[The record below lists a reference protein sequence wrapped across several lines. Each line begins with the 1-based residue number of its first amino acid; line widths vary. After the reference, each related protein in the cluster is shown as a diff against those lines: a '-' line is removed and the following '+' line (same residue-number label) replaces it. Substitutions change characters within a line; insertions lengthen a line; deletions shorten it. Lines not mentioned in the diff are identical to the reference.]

1 MSSITAHVSRRS
13 ILVFGLLVGLAG
25 LFEHAKPAMAQGR
38 TITAGQVT
46 DRETLK
52 AFVVSVADSLER
64 INDLNDV
71 PGMQRALR
79 NEGDWK
85 QGDLYLVILSLEGV
99 VIEHG
104 GDPYIVETDISGLED
119 DTGKKVVQEIIAVDA
134 DGSFIEYTW
143 DDLRDPDDEPD
154 RVAFAIRY
162 TSGFGVG
169 DYILAGGFHMAI
181 NDPEERTLPD
191 PPAVRASDVVD
202 RETLKAF
209 VKGSIQ
215 WYLDAVEEHDADA
228 GAITIAL
235 REEGGPF
242 REGAIYLFILTTE
255 GYVFF
260 HGADRTQEGEIRIDL
275 EDLNGVRFIEELIEA
290 ATTGAGFV
298 EYHFDDPSIMGDEEL
313 GSFKVSYAE
322 LMEVARYPGQHFVVG
337 AGFYRRPVDNVPGI
351 TLAVSPAALS
361 EGGDDQ
367 EVVVT
372 ATLSEDPV
380 PVATIID
387 LSLEGTATSDDY
399 DLEGTLEIIIPR
411 DAASASTSLTF
422 RVFDDGTAEGVE
434 TVVFRAVYEGNDLA
448 SATIALTDSPQFV
461 TAADVVDRETLRSFV
476 TSFRNY
482 LDTID
487 TADEAVRLQADIRS
501 AGIWRV
507 PGMMYFVLFH
517 PDGTVFLHADDP
529 TRDGIDASNLEDDNG
544 VLVVQKILETAA
556 AGGGFVDYTWDDP
569 EVEGVDPIRIASVSP
584 PARVA
589 FAIPY
594 TLAQTGQTWVVA
606 AGFNQYITSG
616 EELELPEPPAVWARD
631 VTDRETLKA
640 FVKGAANWSE
650 EAFARAGSGPE
661 APPAQIERAL
671 REEDGPWKH
680 GAVYLFIF
688 QDDGVLVF
696 HGANA
701 SLENM
706 NLYDHQDL
714 NGVFYTREIIEA
726 AQAGGGFVEYYF
738 DNPDVVGDE
747 ASGSPKVSYAET
759 ATYGGTEY
767 IIGSGIYFDVTE
779 HTPDITLTVSPTA
792 VSEDAGAQSVTVT
805 ATRTGMALPVA
816 TVIPLSLSGTATG
829 DDYSVSGNLS
839 ISIPGGE
846 TEGSTRLTI
855 TPVRDDVYESGDET
869 IIFTA
874 RFNGRDLGAAT
885 LKISDAFEAPA
896 VSGVVPPVTLEAGG
910 SETID
915 AGALFSGASPTY
927 SASSSDNGVVEAVLS
942 GATLSVTG
950 VRKGSATVTLS
961 ARNAAGEASLVFG
974 VTVTAV
980 LAERETYTDILA
992 AMGRGMLSSVS
1003 TTIGGRLAG
1012 GGDQGV
1018 VVGGR
1023 RIDGPAAAVSALAG
1037 ATGHRSRDSSRE
1049 MALMDDGRRRDGGRR
1064 WDGGRGDYLLRSSAF
1079 SYAFDDQ
1086 TAGGR
1091 LRWGVW
1097 GAGDWQR
1104 FKNEP
1109 AAGASY
1115 DGNTRTAYLGV
1126 DLAARQRWMAGIA
1139 LSYAMGRSDYDVA
1152 VASGSLEAS
1161 LASVMPY
1168 ARWSGEGCCTEV
1180 WAILGLGSGNVD
1192 DGTDASDLDMRM
1204 GMAGLRSRLA
1214 SSGSMGIDVVGDAGL
1229 LRVSTSDGGSAAL
1242 RGIAARVQRIRIGL
1256 EGSRSASMGGG
1267 ATATPYVQVAGRHD
1281 GGDGRTGQGLEVSG
1295 GLRLNGNRVGVNA
1308 RGRFLAVH
1316 TDQGYSEHGFSLVAF
1331 LNPDAD
1337 GRGLTMS
1344 VAPRMGAGAGDSGMM
1359 WRDRPLAG
1367 SAMRGRNYARSLRA
1381 EVGYGLASSA
1391 GLLFTSFGEMYLY
1404 GGERRQVRIGTRVGA
1419 PVRSRR
1425 SGSLELSGARVDHR
1439 GGSVHHRIGFIGR
1452 MSF

>member
-1 MSSITAHVSRRS
+1 MSSIAAHVSRRS
-13 ILVFGLLVGLAG
+13 VLVFGLLVGLAG
-25 LFEHAKPAMAQGR
+25 LFVHAKPALAQGA
-38 TITAGQVT
+38 TITASQVT

-64 INDLNDV
+64 IDDLNDV
-71 PGMQRALR
+71 PGMQRSLR

-143 DDLRDPDDEPD
+143 DDLRDPDDAPD

-169 DYILAGGFHMAI
+169 DYILAGGFHMSI

-191 PPAVRASDVVD
+191 PPAVRAADVVD

-242 REGAIYLFILTTE
+242 REGAIYLFIVTTE

-260 HGADRTQEGEIRIDL
+260 HGADKTQEGEIRIDL
-275 EDLNGVRFIEELIEA
+275 EDLNGVRFIEELIETA
-290 ATTGAGFV
+290 ATGGGFV
-298 EYHFDDPSIMGDEEL
+298 EYHFDDPSITGDEEL
-313 GSFKVSYAE
+313 GSLKVSYAE

-337 AGFYRRPVDNVPGI
+337 AGFYRRPVDNVPEI
-351 TLAVSPAALS
+351 TLAVNRAAIS
-361 EGGDDQ
+361 EGGDVQ

-372 ATLSEDPV
+372 AALREDPV

-387 LSLEGTATSDDY
+387 LSLAGTATSDDY

-411 DAASASTSLTF
+411 HADSASTTLTF
-422 RVFDDGTAEGVE
+422 KAFDDGTAEGVE
-434 TVVFRAVYEGNDLA
+434 TIVIRAGYEGNDLT
-448 SATIALTDSPQFV
+448 SATIALTDTKNVV

-476 TSFRNY
+476 AGFRDY

-487 TADEAVRLQADIRS
+487 TAEEAVRLGTDIRS
-501 AGIWRV
+501 AGIWRM
-507 PGMMYFVLFH
+507 PGKMYFVLFQ

-544 VLVVQKILETAA
+544 VLVVRMILETAA
-556 AGGGFVDYTWDDP
+556 AGGGYVDYTWDDP
-569 EVEGVDPIRIASVSP
+569 EVEGVDPFQIASTSP

-589 FAIPY
+589 YAIPY

-606 AGFNQYITSG
+606 AGFNQHVTND
-616 EELELPEPPAVWARD
+616 EELELPDPPGVWARD
-631 VTDRETLKA
+631 VTNRETLKA
-640 FVKGAANWSE
+640 FVQGAANWSK

-661 APPAQIERAL
+661 ALPAQIDRAL
-671 REEDGPWKH
+671 REEGGPWKQ
-680 GAVYLFIF
+680 GAVYLFVF
-688 QDDGVLVF
+688 RDDGVLVF
-696 HGANA
+696 HGANP
-701 SLENM
+701 SLETM

-726 AQAGGGFVEYYF
+726 AQAGGGFVEYHF
-738 DNPDVVGDE
+738 DNPDVDGDE
-747 ASGSPKVSYAET
+747 ESGSPKVSYAEIMTYDGT
-759 ATYGGTEY
+759 AF
-767 IIGSGIYFDVTE
+767 IIGSGLYVDLDE
-779 HTPDITLTVSPTA
+779 HAPDITLTVSPAA

-805 ATRTGMALPVA
+805 ATRTGMAIPVA

-829 DDYSVSGNLS
+829 DDYSVSGNFS
-839 ISIPGGE
+839 ISIPGGQ
-846 TEGSTRLTI
+846 TEGLTQLTV
-855 TPVRDDVYESGDET
+855 TPVGDDVYEPGGET
-869 IIFTA
+869 IVFTA

-885 LKISDAFEAPA
+885 LRISDAFDAPA
-896 VSGVVPPVTLEAGG
+896 VVGASPSVTLEAGR

-915 AGALFSGASPTY
+915 AGALFSGAALAY
-927 SASSSDNGVVEAVLS
+927 SASSSDNGVALAVLS

-950 VRKGSATVTLS
+950 VRKGSAAVTLS
-961 ARNAAGEASLVFG
+961 ARNAAGEASLVVG

-992 AMGRGMLSSVS
+992 AMGRGMLSSAS
-1003 TTIGGRLAG
+1003 ATIGGRFAG
-1012 GGDQGV
+1012 SGDQGV

-1037 ATGHRSRDSSRE
+1037 ATGHWRRESSRE
-1049 MALMDDGRRRDGGRR
+1049 LALMDDGRRRNGV
-1064 WDGGRGDYLLRSSAF
+1064 RGNDLLRTSAF

-1086 TAGGR
+1086 TAGGG

-1104 FKNEP
+1104 FEGEP
-1109 AAGASY
+1109 AAGAFY

-1126 DLAARQRWMAGIA
+1126 DLAARRRWMAGIA

-1161 LASVMPY
+1161 LASVLPY
-1168 ARWSGEGCCTEV
+1168 ARWSEEGCCTEV
-1180 WAILGLGSGNVD
+1180 WSILGLGSGNVD
-1192 DGTDASDLDMRM
+1192 NGTDASDLGMRM
-1204 GMAGLRSRLA
+1204 GMVGLRSRLA
-1214 SSGSMGIDVVGDAGL
+1214 SSGSMGIDLVGDAGL
-1229 LRVSTSDGGSAAL
+1229 LRVSTSDDGSAAL
-1242 RGIAARVQRIRIGL
+1242 RGIAASVRRIRIGL
-1256 EGSRSASMGGG
+1256 EGSRSAALGGG
-1267 ATATPYVQVAGRHD
+1267 VTATPYAQVAGRYD

-1295 GLRLNGNRVGVNA
+1295 GLRLAGNRVGVNA

-1316 TDQGYSEHGFSLVAF
+1316 TEQNYSEHGFSMVAY

-1337 GRGLTMS
+1337 GQGLSMS
-1344 VAPRMGAGAGDSGMM
+1344 VAPRAGVGTGDSGMI

-1367 SAMRGRNYARSLRA
+1367 SAMGGGGDARSLRA
-1381 EVGYGLASSA
+1381 EVGYGLTSPT

-1404 GGERRQVRIGTRVGA
+1404 GDERRQVRIGTRVGGQG
-1419 PVRSRR
+1419 RSPR
-1425 SGSLELSGARVDHR
+1425 SGSLELSGARVDRR
-1439 GGSVHHRIGFIGR
+1439 GGSVHHRIGLIGR

>member
-25 LFEHAKPAMAQGR
+25 LFAHAKPAIAQGR

-242 REGAIYLFILTTE
+242 REGAIYLFIVTTE

-298 EYHFDDPSIMGDEEL
+298 EYHYDDPSIMGDEEL

-337 AGFYRRPVDNVPGI
+337 AGFYRRPVDDVPEI

-361 EGGDDQ
+361 EGGDNQ

-372 ATLSEDPV
+372 ATLSEEPV

-387 LSLEGTATSDDY
+387 LFLEGSATSDDY

-411 DAASASTSLTF
+411 DAASASTSLTL
-422 RVFDDGTAEGVE
+422 RVFDDGTAEGIE
-434 TVVFRAVYEGNDLA
+434 TVVVRSVYEGNDLA
-448 SATIALTDSPQFV
+448 SATIALTDSAQFV

-476 TSFRNY
+476 TGFRDY

-501 AGIWRV
+501 EGIWRV

-544 VLVVQKILETAA
+544 VLVVRKILETAA

-569 EVEGVDPIRIASVSP
+569 DVEGVDPLRIASTSP
-584 PARVA
+584 PDRVA
-589 FAIPY
+589 YAIPY
-594 TLAQTGQTWVVA
+594 ALAQTGQTWVVA

-616 EELELPEPPAVWARD
+616 EESELPEPPAVWARD
-631 VTDRETLKA
+631 VMDRETLRS
-640 FVKGAANWSE
+640 FVKGAASWSE
-650 EAFARAGSGPE
+650 EAFALTGSGPE
-661 APPAQIERAL
+661 APPAQIGRAL

-680 GAVYLFIF
+680 GAVYLFIYR
-688 QDDGVLVF
+688 DDGVLLF
-696 HGANA
+696 HGANS
-701 SLENM
+701 SLENV

-714 NGVFYTREIIEA
+714 NGVFYTREIIMA

-779 HTPDITLTVSPTA
+779 HVPDITLTVSPAA
-792 VSEDAGAQSVTVT
+792 VSEAAGAQPVTVT
-805 ATRTGMALPVA
+805 ATRTGLAIPVA
-816 TVIPLSLSGTATG
+816 VVIPLSLSGTAAG

-846 TEGSTRLTI
+846 TEGSTGLTI
-855 TPVRDDVYESGDET
+855 TPVRDYVYELGDET

-874 RFNGRDLGAAT
+874 LFNGRDLGAAT

-896 VSGVVPPVTLEAGG
+896 VSGVVPPVTLEAGD

-915 AGALFSGASPTY
+915 AGALFSGTSPTY
-927 SASSSDNGVVEAVLS
+927 SVSSSDNGVAEAVLS

-1003 TTIGGRLAG
+1003 TTVGGRFTG
-1012 GGDQGV
+1012 GGQGV

-1023 RIDGPAAAVSALAG
+1023 RIDGPAAAVSALADV
-1037 ATGHRSRDSSRE
+1037 TGHRNRDSSRE
-1049 MALMDDGRRRDGGRR
+1049 MALMDGGRHR
-1064 WDGGRGDYLLRSSAF
+1064 DGGRGDYLLRSSAF

-1086 TAGGR
+1086 AAGDR

-1109 AAGASY
+1109 ADGASF
-1115 DGNTRTAYLGV
+1115 DGNTTTAYLGV

-1139 LSYAMGRSDYDVA
+1139 LSYTMGRSDYDVA

-1161 LASVMPY
+1161 LASVLPY

-1180 WAILGLGSGNVD
+1180 WTILGLGSGNVD

-1229 LRVSTSDGGSAAL
+1229 LRVSTSDSGSAAL
-1242 RGIAARVQRIRIGL
+1242 RDIVASVQRMRIGL
-1256 EGSRSASMGGG
+1256 EGSRSASLGGG

-1295 GLRLNGNRVGVNA
+1295 GLRLAGNRIGVHA

-1316 TDQGYSEHGFSLVAF
+1316 TGQGYSEHGFSLVAF
-1331 LNPDAD
+1331 MNPDAD
-1337 GRGLTMS
+1337 GRGLMMS
-1344 VAPRMGAGAGDSGMM
+1344 VAPRVGAGAGDSGMM

-1367 SAMRGRNYARSLRA
+1367 SDLRGRNDAHSLRT

-1391 GLLFTSFGEMYLY
+1391 GVLFTSFGEMNLY
-1404 GGERRQVRIGTRVGA
+1404 GDERRQVRIGTRVGT

-1425 SGSLELSGARVDHR
+1425 SGSLELSGSRVDQR
-1439 GGSVHHRIGFIGR
+1439 GGPVHHRIGLIGR
-1452 MSF
+1452 ISF